1 MKTKKLQPVLLLIIA
16 IVLLLALPNRA
27 QAYMLYEN
35 PQRIIL
41 SAPANNYT
49 TANANVSIL
58 GACDWTQPL
67 YMNMV
72 SSLSMSVCNPAR
84 THLTSA
90 NQTATPAASLSNA
103 KAALPAAAAPAVH
116 SAGSASPGMKRRFG
130 AR

>member
-49 TANANVSIL
+49 TANAAVINLDRYRLIPTV
-58 GACDWTQPL
+58 PL
-67 YMNMV
+67 
-72 SSLSMSVCNPAR
+72 
-84 THLTSA
+84 
-90 NQTATPAASLSNA
+90 Q
-103 KAALPAAAAPAVH
+103 
-116 SAGSASPGMKRRFG
+116 
-130 AR
+130 